1 MVLFRIF
8 AASLLMVLPLL
19 AQPGRGG
26 ATMTHVH
33 VNSADPEAAI
43 AFWTGA
49 LAVSGYS
56 TGTMTGITMQG
67 GVVLFSKA
75 APTGPSAGS
84 AIEHIGIR
92 VPDFAPLMARLAK
105 TSYKGSQATPG
116 GPLLIEGPDGVRIEV
131 VEDSDLY
138 TVVEFGHVHVVGPK
152 AAEMPAWYTAN
163 LGARPG
169 ADDTSVRIGGALWFS
184 KADAVVPTKGRAIDH
199 ISVETRD
206 LAAFT
211 KKMGEVGIK
220 LEATDKPKVMAMT
233 DPSGMLIEVSE
244 AQ

>member
-1 MVLFRIF
+1 
-8 AASLLMVLPLL
+8 MVLPVL

-26 ATMTHVH
+26 VVMTHVH
-33 VNSADPEAAI
+33 LNSADPEAAI
-43 AFWTGA
+43 AFWTGT
-49 LAVSGYS
+49 LAASGYS
-56 TGTMTGITMQG
+56 TGSMTGITMQG

-92 VPDFAPLMARLAK
+92 VPDFEPLMTRLAK
-105 TSYKGSQATPG
+105 TSYKSSRPTPG

-131 VEDSDLY
+131 AEDSDMY
-138 TVVEFGHVHVVGPK
+138 TVVEFGHVHVAGPK
-152 AAEMPAWYTAN
+152 AAEGPAWYTAN

-169 ADDTSVRIGGALWFS
+169 GDDTSVRIGGQVFFS
-184 KADAVVPTKGRAIDH
+184 KADSAAPTKGRAVDH

-206 LAAFT
+206 LAALT
-211 KKMGEVGIK
+211 KKLSDAGIK
-220 LEATDKPKVMAMT
+220 LEATDKPTVKLLT
-233 DPSGMLIEVSE
+233 DPSGVLIEVSE